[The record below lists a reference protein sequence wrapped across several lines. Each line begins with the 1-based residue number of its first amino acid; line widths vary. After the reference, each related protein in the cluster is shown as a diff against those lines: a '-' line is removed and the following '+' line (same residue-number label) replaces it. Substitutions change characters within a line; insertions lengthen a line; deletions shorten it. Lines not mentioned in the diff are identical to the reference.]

1 MIKQKISTTYAV
13 KRRRNTA
20 ISRDVEHQKKQQAE
34 KAIMWHWI
42 TLTEIIN
49 RIEESGPNESGIY
62 DDKIWNDNKEIG
74 RGMSK
79 EEDEMSS
86 ESSNNNNN
94 IRVEDSVTLKNRID
108 NVDTHLDFA
117 GKEDDDENIEVRK
130 VPRWNKRVRVGMCVG
145 RSS

>member
-79 EEDEMSS
+79 EEDEMSI
-86 ESSNNNNN
+86 ESSNAEKAIMWHWITLTEIINR
-94 IRVEDSVTLKNRID
+94 IEDSGPN
-108 NVDTHLDFA
+108 
-117 GKEDDDENIEVRK
+117 
-130 VPRWNKRVRVGMCVG
+130 
-145 RSS
+145 